1 MSHRLPVR
9 PVLALAAS
17 ALTVLALA
25 GSGFAASTSSP
36 VQLTASHTGIDRTV
50 TLSAASVRRLVDF
63 GARVTVHF
71 NVVSGERGGE
81 VRLFV
86 HQRALNRG
94 GATHSHTPAA
104 WKTFVSELA
113 RLPGIKTGTRTLSMH
128 IQPQYRQA
136 LLHAG
141 SVDVGIEAYGY

>member
-1 MSHRLPVR
+1 MSHRLRVR

-17 ALTVLALA
+17 ALTVFALA
-25 GSGFAASTSSP
+25 GSAFAASTSSP
-36 VQLTASHTGIDRTV
+36 LKLTASRTGIDRTV
-50 TLSAASVRRLVDF
+50 TLSAASVRQLVDF

-71 NVVSGERGGE
+71 KVVSGERGAD

-94 GATHSHTPAA
+94 GATKSHTPAA
-104 WKTFVSELA
+104 WKTFISELV
-113 RLPGIKTGTRTLSMH
+113 RVPGIKTGTRTLSMH
-128 IQPQYRQA
+128 VQPQYRKA

-141 SVDVGIEAYGY
+141 SVSLGIEAYGY